1 MKTVLYY
8 LPLLIAGCATTSTPA
23 PPPAAEGFAPNL
35 AKFTAP
41 APSGGWP
48 GSYAGRV
55 DFYDS
60 RGASWRRDSPI
71 SLIIQP
77 DEPGTLRLLG
87 HVSLTAGRRSFFIG
101 GIAEPPGNTIA
112 GEHTDGGILTTTQ
125 YTYTL
130 TLNGSFV
137 TGTVKAQTRSGSE
150 EAFEDADIWR
160 FNAERLTGFQSR

>member
-1 MKTVLYY
+1 MKTAFYCLA
-8 LPLLIAGCATTSTPA
+8 LLIAGCATTTTSA
-23 PPPAAEGFAPNL
+23 PPPDAGSFESKP

-60 RGASWRRDSPI
+60 GIESWRKDSPI

-77 DEPGTLRLLG
+77 DEPGDLRLLG
-87 HVSLTAGRRSFFIG
+87 HMSLTAGRRSFYIG
-101 GIAEPPGNTIA
+101 GIAEPPGGNIA
-112 GEHTDGGILTTTQ
+112 GEYIDGGILTTR
-125 YTYTL
+125 YSYAL

-137 TGTVKAQTRSGSE
+137 TGTVKTQTRSGE
-150 EAFEDADIWR
+150 RTFEDADVWR
-160 FNAERLTGFQSR
+160 FKAERLTGFQPH